1 MVVDDITVKGKVLE
15 PLADLCGSTRRD
27 LLKSLREILEDRDA
41 LALLGET
48 LDRVIHGEY
57 ERPQTEVVASFMDQ
71 LDVSKVS
78 KHLIEAVDLLI
89 SALDA
94 LPDNV
99 AALLAKCGPETLN
112 CISNMITSLKDG
124 QVQLPESPLLPLQE
138 KEELH
143 WVAKFIISAN
153 DLEGLKKTGG
163 CPHFSPEGLLEL
175 LYISVVGLIVM

>member
-1 MVVDDITVKGKVLE
+1 VCVKEVLPHTFMVIDDITVKGKVLE

-48 LDRVIHGEY
+48 LDRVTHGEY

-89 SALDA
+89 SALDGKYH
-94 LPDNV
+94 LV
-99 AALLAKCGPETLN
+99 RK
-112 CISNMITSLKDG
+112 IT
-124 QVQLPESPLLPLQE
+124 
-138 KEELH
+138 
-143 WVAKFIISAN
+143 
-153 DLEGLKKTGG
+153 
-163 CPHFSPEGLLEL
+163 
-175 LYISVVGLIVM
+175 